1 MQLTVTKLLVHRLL
15 SNINYQKLNIMTTQ
29 ETNKNEKKQVHF
41 ISFSD
46 NKRNQ
51 WNRYRRYA
59 S

>member
-1 MQLTVTKLLVHRLL
+1 
-15 SNINYQKLNIMTTQ
+15 MTTQ
-29 ETNKNEKKQVHF
+29 ETNKNEKKHGNF

-46 NKRNQ
+46 NRRNQ

>member
-1 MQLTVTKLLVHRLL
+1 
-15 SNINYQKLNIMTTQ
+15 MTTQ
-29 ETNKNEKKQVHF
+29 ETNKNEKKQGSI

-46 NKRNQ
+46 NRRNQ

>member
-1 MQLTVTKLLVHRLL
+1 MQFTVTKLLVHRLL

-29 ETNKNEKKQVHF
+29 ETIKNEKKQVHF

>member
-1 MQLTVTKLLVHRLL
+1 MQITVTKILVLRLL
-15 SNINYQKLNIMTTQ
+15 SNINYKKRYIMTTQ
-29 ETNKNEKKQVHF
+29 ETNKNEKKHGNF

-46 NKRNQ
+46 NRRNQ